1 MTFISK
7 LSALAVIGVLFAA
20 LPAMAQAVPGHEGGP
35 DAAQGPR
42 EGSAAGTNANSNPSG
57 SNKDMGKTSMGQTS
71 NAGSTSATNSQS
83 TAGNTGGQSKS
94 GNHY

>member
-20 LPAMAQAVPGHEGGP
+20 LPAMAQAVPGHEGGA

-42 EGSAAGTNANSNPSG
+42 GGSAAGTNANSNPSG
-57 SNKDMGKTSMGQTS
+57 SNKDMGKASMGQTG
-71 NAGSTSATNSQS
+71 NAGSTSATSSQS
-83 TAGNTGGQSKS
+83 TAGSTGDQSKS
-94 GNHY
+94 SKRY